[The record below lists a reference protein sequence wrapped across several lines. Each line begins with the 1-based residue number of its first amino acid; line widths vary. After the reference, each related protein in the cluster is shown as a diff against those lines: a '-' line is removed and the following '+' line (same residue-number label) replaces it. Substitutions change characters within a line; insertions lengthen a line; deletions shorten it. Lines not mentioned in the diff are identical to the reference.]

1 MPIRMVEDD
10 PQGGKKKR
18 RVVRRQASSSSS
30 SSGGGMNGGLGKVA
44 GALLPM
50 LMKKPK
56 LLLILAVVGVVLFF
70 LFGKGCDTSAI
81 SEKAGGITNFF
92 QRGGEMKKEIYEETE
107 IYEPLADNKKNPL
120 PEKVSLLQYAPKRK
134 NQGKQGSCVA
144 WASAYAARTI
154 LESRR
159 TGRRP
164 DQVAFSPSFQYNQ
177 IKIDGSNCQGS
188 YIKRAMDN
196 MYGQGAVPY
205 KDFAYDQNS
214 CSKEPSATLKRK
226 ANDYKIRG
234 FQRLTEENSSNTA
247 EMLAIKQNLA
257 KGSPVVIGMM
267 VGGTFMSNMM
277 GKDVWIPTQSD
288 YNKSGFGGHAMCVI
302 GYDDFKEGGSFQ
314 IMNSWGE
321 KWGKKGVCWVRYSDF
336 KFFNVESYGLYPM
349 GDANA
354 KVETRFKGSF
364 GLELNQGKRNIA
376 MKQVNDFY
384 FETVSRLSSKDKF
397 KVEFTNNI
405 ECYTYIFGQETD
417 GSSYVLFPYTPKHS
431 PYCGITGTRL
441 FPRDHSMQP
450 DASGKKDKIA
460 VLITKDPIDYSVIN
474 KKISN
479 ASGSTYEQKVKNALA
494 GQFETNV
501 RFTGGSGVVNFETS
515 AQKGKGVAFVIGV
528 NK

>member
-10 PQGGKKKR
+10 PQGGKKKK
-18 RVVRRQASSSSS
+18 RVVRRQASSGNS
-30 SSGGGMNGGLGKVA
+30 SSGGGIGGGLGKAA

-50 LMKKPK
+50 LLKKPK
-56 LLLILAVVGVVLFF
+56 LLLILAVVAVVLFF
-70 LFGKGCDTSAI
+70 LFGKGCDTSALTGDGG
-81 SEKAGGITNFF
+81 GGISNFF
-92 QRGGEMKKEIYEETE
+92 RGGELNKEVYEQTE

-120 PEKVSLLQYAPKRK
+120 PERVSLLQYAPKRR

-159 TGRRP
+159 TGRKP
-164 DQVAFSPSFQYNQ
+164 DQVAFSASFMYNQ
-177 IKIDGSNCQGS
+177 ISIDHNTCQGS
-188 YIKRAMDN
+188 YIKLAMDN
-196 MYGQGAVPY
+196 MYNQGAVPY
-205 KDFAYDQNS
+205 KDFAYDQSS
-214 CSKEPSATLKRK
+214 CTKEPSSMLKRK
-226 ANDYKIRG
+226 ASDYKIKG
-234 FQRLTEENSSNTA
+234 FQRLTEDNQSNSA
-247 EMLAIKQNLA
+247 EMLSIKQNLA

-267 VGGTFMSNMM
+267 VGGSFMQNMM
-277 GKDVWIPTQSD
+277 GKDMWFPTQSD
-288 YNKSGFGGHAMCVI
+288 YNKRGFGGHAMCVI

-336 KFFNVESYGLYPM
+336 KHFNVESYGLYPM
-349 GDANA
+349 GDAKA

-364 GLELNQGKRNIA
+364 GLELNAGKKNIA
-376 MKQVNDFY
+376 VQQINDFY

-417 GSSYVLFPYTPKHS
+417 GSSYVLFPYTAKHS

-450 DASGKKDKIA
+450 DATGKKDKIA
-460 VLITKDPIDYSVIN
+460 VLITKEPIDYSVVN
-474 KKISN
+474 KKISSAN
-479 ASGSTYEQKVKNALA
+479 GSTYEEKVKNALA
-494 GQFETNV
+494 GQYETNV
-501 RFTGGSGVVNFETS
+501 RFTGGRGVVNFETS
-515 AQKGKGVAFVIGV
+515 AHKGKGVAFVIGV

>member
-10 PQGGKKKR
+10 PQGGGKKKR
-18 RVVRRQASSSSS
+18 VRRKASGGNSM
-30 SSGGGMNGGLGKVA
+30 SGGGGLGGGIGKVA
-44 GALLPM
+44 GVLLPM

-56 LLLILAVVGVVLFF
+56 LLIIVAVVGVVLFF
-70 LFGKGCDTSAI
+70 VFGKGCDISGL
-81 SEKAGGITNFF
+81 SEKAGGISNFF
-92 QRGGEMKKEIYEETE
+92 RGGELNKEVYEETE
-107 IYEPLADNKKNPL
+107 IYEPLAINDKKNPL
-120 PEKVSLLQYAPKRK
+120 PEKISLLEYAPKRR

-159 TGRRP
+159 TGKKP
-164 DQVAFSPSFQYNQ
+164 DQVAFSASFMYNQ
-177 IKIDGSNCQGS
+177 ISLDHNTCQGS
-188 YIKRAMDN
+188 YIKLAMDN
-196 MYGQGAVPY
+196 MYNQGAVPY
-205 KDFAYDQNS
+205 KDFAYDQSS
-214 CSKEPSATLKRK
+214 CSKDPSGTLKRK
-226 ANDYKIRG
+226 ANGFKIKG
-234 FQRLTEENSSNTA
+234 FQRLTEANQSNTA
-247 EMLAIKQNLA
+247 EMWSIKQNLS

-267 VGGTFMSNMM
+267 VGGSFMNKMM
-277 GKDVWIPTQSD
+277 GKEFWFPTSADERKQ
-288 YNKSGFGGHAMCVI
+288 GFGGHAMCVI
-302 GYDDFKEGGSFQ
+302 GYDDFKEGGAFQ

-321 KWGKKGVCWVRYSDF
+321 SWGKKGIFWMRYSDF

-349 GDANA
+349 GDAKA

-364 GLELNQGKRNIA
+364 GLELNAGKKNIA
-376 MKQVNDFY
+376 LKFMDGFY
-384 FETVSRLSSKDKF
+384 FETQSKLTSKDKF

-405 ECYTYIFGQETD
+405 ECYTYIFGEETD

-460 VLITKDPIDYSVIN
+460 VLITKEPIDYSVVN
-474 KKISN
+474 KKITN
-479 ASGSTYEQKVKNALA
+479 AKGASFEEKVANALA
-494 GQFETNV
+494 GQYETNV

>member
-10 PQGGKKKR
+10 PQDGNKKKR
-18 RVVRRQASSSSS
+18 VVRKQSASGNSAGT
-30 SSGGGMNGGLGKVA
+30 SGGGFGKVI
-44 GALLPM
+44 GSLLP
-50 LMKKPK
+50 
-56 LLLILAVVGVVLFF
+56 LLLKRPKVLIIVVVVGIVLFF
-70 LFGKGCDTSAI
+70 LFGRGCDTSAI
-81 SEKAGGITNFF
+81 SNQSGGISSFF
-92 QRGGEMKKEIYEETE
+92 TRGGELNKEIYQETE

-120 PEKVSLLQYAPKRK
+120 PERVSLLQYAPKRK

-144 WASAYAARTI
+144 WASAYGARTI

-159 TGRRP
+159 TGRKP
-164 DQVAFSPSFQYNQ
+164 DQVAFSPSFMYNQ

-196 MYGQGAVPY
+196 MYDQGAVPF
-205 KDFAYDQNS
+205 KEFTYDQNS
-214 CSKEPSATLKRK
+214 CSKEPSSSLKRE
-226 ANDYKIRG
+226 ANAYKIKG
-234 FQRLTEENSSNTA
+234 FQRLTEDGQSNSE
-247 EMLAIKQNLA
+247 EMLSIKQNLA

-267 VGGTFMSNMM
+267 VGGSFMQNMM
-277 GKDVWIPTQSD
+277 GKDVWFPTNAD
-288 YNKSGFGGHAMCVI
+288 YEKRGFGGHAMCVI
-302 GYDDFKEGGSFQ
+302 GYDDFKEGGAFQ

-321 KWGKKGVCWVRYSDF
+321 QWGNKGVCWVRYSDF
-336 KFFNVESYGLYPM
+336 KEFNVESYGLYPM

-364 GLELNQGKRNIA
+364 GLELNEGKRNIA
-376 MKQVNDFY
+376 VQQIDDFY
-384 FETVSRLSSKDKF
+384 FETVSKLTSKDKF

-450 DASGKKDKIA
+450 DGTGEKDKIA
-460 VLITKDPIDYSVIN
+460 VLVTKEPIDYSVVN
-474 KKISN
+474 KRISN
-479 ASGSTYEQKVKNALA
+479 AAGATYEEKVQNALA
-494 GQFETNV
+494 GQYETNV
-501 RFTGGSGVVNFETS
+501 RFSGGSGVINFEASTD
-515 AQKGKGVAFVIGV
+515 KGKGVAFVIGV

>member
-10 PQGGKKKR
+10 PQKGGKKR
-18 RVVRRQASSSSS
+18 RVRRQTSRGNSM
-30 SSGGGMNGGLGKVA
+30 SGGGMNGGIGKIA

-56 LLLILAVVGVVLFF
+56 LLLILAVVAVILFF
-70 LFGKGCDTSAI
+70 LFGRSCDTSPL
-81 SEKAGGITNFF
+81 SDGGGGITNLFS
-92 QRGGEMKKEIYEETE
+92 RGGELNKEIYEETE
-107 IYEPLADNKKNPL
+107 IYEPLADNVKNPL
-120 PEKVSLLQYAPKRK
+120 PERISLLQYAPKRR
-134 NQGKQGSCVA
+134 NQGRQGSCVA

-159 TGRRP
+159 TGRKP
-164 DQVAFSPSFQYNQ
+164 DQVAFSPSFMYNQ

-196 MYGQGAVPY
+196 MYGQGAVLY
-205 KDFAYDQNS
+205 KDFAYDETS
-214 CSKEPSATLKRK
+214 CGKEPSAILKRK
-226 ANDYKIRG
+226 ASDFKIKG
-234 FQRLTEENSSNTA
+234 FQRLTEGNQSNTA
-247 EMLAIKQNLA
+247 EMLSIKQNLA

-267 VGGTFMSNMM
+267 VGGSFMQNMM
-277 GKDVWIPTQSD
+277 GKDVWTPTRSD

-302 GYDDFKEGGSFQ
+302 GYDDFKEGGAFQ
-314 IMNSWGE
+314 IMNSWGDS
-321 KWGKKGVCWVRYSDF
+321 WGKKGVCWVRYSDF
-336 KFFNVESYGLYPM
+336 KYFNVESYGLYPM
-349 GDANA
+349 GDAKA

-364 GLELNQGKRNIA
+364 GLEMNAGKKNIPLRYE
-376 MKQVNDFY
+376 DGFY
-384 FETVSRLSSKDKF
+384 FETQSRLTSKDKF

-405 ECYTYIFGQETD
+405 ECYTYIFGEETD

-450 DASGKKDKIA
+450 DATGKKDKIA
-460 VLITKDPIDYSVIN
+460 VLVTKEPIDYNVVN
-474 KKISN
+474 KAISGARGAN
-479 ASGSTYEQKVKNALA
+479 FEEKVANALA
-494 GQFETNV
+494 GKYETNV
-501 RFTGGSGVVNFETS
+501 RFTAGNGVVNFESS